1 MEPRYD
7 TLFYDGQCP
16 LCAKEIRT
24 LRKLQR
30 GNLIFADIH
39 EQRDDSANLP
49 SHEALLR
56 RLHLMTWTG
65 EWVIGLPANV
75 RAWSHTPFGFLFKPL
90 LWPGIFQIA
99 SRIYGKWA
107 DKRYERKYAC
117 AIGDNET
124 A

>member
-1 MEPRYD
+1 M
-7 TLFYDGQCP
+7 
-16 LCAKEIRT
+16 
-24 LRKLQR
+24 
-30 GNLIFADIH
+30 
-39 EQRDDSANLP
+39 P
-49 SHEALLR
+49 SHETLLR

-75 RAWSHTPFGFLFKPL
+75 RAWSHTPYGFLFKPL

-117 AIGDNET
+117 AIGDNR
-124 A
+124 AA

>member
-39 EQRDDSANLP
+39 EQHDGSSNLP
-49 SHEALLR
+49 GHEALLK

-75 RAWSHTPFGFLFKPL
+75 RAWSHALRFSVQAPAVAWNLSDRLAYLREMGR
-90 LWPGIFQIA
+90 QA
-99 SRIYGKWA
+99 V
-107 DKRYERKYAC
+107 
-117 AIGDNET
+117 
-124 A
+124 